1 MHPYL
6 QRIFPLGG
14 GSSLLRSGGDG
25 SSRIFLDRLVQVQG
39 RTLPLL
45 PSSPLSSPPPPP
57 RAERR
62 VSSLKTK
69 DVLIAGN
76 RPSGNHL

>member
-14 GSSLLRSGGDG
+14 GSSLLGGDG

-45 PSSPLSSPPPPP
+45 PSSPLSSPPPRP